1 MIGTAALIALLLGSL
16 ASAGIAAGVSA
27 ANNAKNIEAQ
37 KEANDQNIAF
47 QREVNAQNQY
57 NMEHAH
63 QIEMADL
70 QAAGLNPVLTA
81 TGGSGAAVQ
90 RLEAPQTNAVKSDM
104 SGVSNAIAGMGQTM
118 QSLMMFSLMSDMRRD
133 LAQSHNDTLLAM
145 SGNRDAV
152 LSGLYQR
159 KAQIMNEANSATSI
173 SKKAF
178 DDSGLY
184 KDRWNELLKK
194 LS

>member
-1 MIGTAALIALLLGSL
+1 MAVSALIALLVASL

-37 KEANDQNIAF
+37 NKANQDNIAF
-47 QREVNAQNQY
+47 QREINARNQY

-81 TGGSGAAVQ
+81 TGGSGAAIQ
-90 RLEAPQTNAVKSDM
+90 KLEAPSVNQVKSDI
-104 SGVSNAIAGMGQTM
+104 SGVTNAIAGFGNTM
-118 QSLMMFSLMSDMRRD
+118 QSLMMFSLMSDMRKE
-133 LAQSHNDTLLAM
+133 LSQAHNDTLLAM
-145 SGNRDAV
+145 SGDRNAV
-152 LSGLYQR
+152 LSGLYRR
-159 KAQIMNEANSATSI
+159 KAQVYNEANSASSI
-173 SKKAF
+173 ASKTKN
-178 DDSGLY
+178 SGDY
-184 KDRWNELLKK
+184 QKQWKELLKA

>member
-1 MIGTAALIALLLGSL
+1 MVGTAALIALLIGSL

-27 ANNAKNIEAQ
+27 ANNAKNIDAQ
-37 KEANDQNIAF
+37 KQANEDNIAY

-90 RLEAPQTNAVKSDM
+90 RLEAPQVNPIKSDVSGVTNAIN
-104 SGVSNAIAGMGQTM
+104 GIGQTM
-118 QSLMMFSLMSDMRRD
+118 QTLMMFSLMSEMRHD
-133 LAQSHNDTLLAM
+133 LANSHNETLLAM

-152 LSGLYQR
+152 LSGLYRR
-159 KAQIMNEANSATSI
+159 KAQVMNEAHSASSI
-173 SKKAF
+173 ASNTKDNFNLDKEWKRLIKA
-178 DDSGLY
+178 
-184 KDRWNELLKK
+184 